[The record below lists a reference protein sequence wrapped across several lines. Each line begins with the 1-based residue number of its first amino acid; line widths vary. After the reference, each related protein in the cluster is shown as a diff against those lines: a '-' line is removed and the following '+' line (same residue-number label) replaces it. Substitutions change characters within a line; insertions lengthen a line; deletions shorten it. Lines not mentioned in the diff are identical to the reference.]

1 MKTKGIYV
9 CLNVVPSIE
18 LRNLVLTGIPSDKFH
33 ITLMYAVGEYDNI
46 FEVENYLNDVLFTKG
61 LPNDMQLIGFE
72 SLGKDVDD
80 RAIVA
85 LIKSDDLIVIHNEL
99 KDKFNLKH
107 SFDDFKAHMT
117 ITYGNTD
124 READTMVK
132 CLNSMIWNNIIFEPI
147 GFKVSTIE

>member
-1 MKTKGIYV
+1 M
-9 CLNVVPSIE
+9 
-18 LRNLVLTGIPSDKFH
+18 
-33 ITLMYAVGEYDNI
+33 
-46 FEVENYLNDVLFTKG
+46 
-61 LPNDMQLIGFE
+61 
-72 SLGKDVDD
+72 
-80 RAIVA
+80 
-85 LIKSDDLIVIHNEL
+85 IKSDDLIIIHNEL

-132 CLNSMIWNNIIFEPI
+132 CLNSMIWNNIIFEPL